1 MTAESMSINIYLLM
15 LKMNMRDLVPVFKE
29 LIIDN
34 IGIASHSTGI
44 RVNSLT
50 VLKIQISLLY
60 MISEEHLTSSRSS
73 SWEFPSFKFQS

>member
-1 MTAESMSINIYLLM
+1 
-15 LKMNMRDLVPVFKE
+15 MNMRDLVPVFKA

-60 MISEEHLTSSRSS
+60 MISEEHLTCSCSS